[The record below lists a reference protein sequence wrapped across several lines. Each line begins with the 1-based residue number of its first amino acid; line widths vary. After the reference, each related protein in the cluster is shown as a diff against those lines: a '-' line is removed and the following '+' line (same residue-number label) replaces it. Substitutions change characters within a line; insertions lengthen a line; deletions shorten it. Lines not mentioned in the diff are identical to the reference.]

1 MPGSDV
7 RKMEIPLADA
17 VRAEHDLTQQY
28 QPLLLL
34 VMAVLTVP
42 TARFVD
48 VRYRT
53 DRQTSA

>member
-1 MPGSDV
+1 
-7 RKMEIPLADA
+7 MEIPLADA